1 MTTVAERQTMT
12 AERYAQGK
20 TWEQYRDSINA
31 NKAKFAQNYD
41 TYVPKAEHVEFLKA
55 FAARK
60 GLNVVCIGED
70 WCPDV
75 VRGLPTVA
83 KTCAVAGL
91 PFKVFERDQ
100 HMDLTNEFLWRH
112 KFMCVP
118 IFVFYDKDWNELG
131 HWTEKPASAYKW
143 TADLRTELRTAGL
156 KDEEVLPVLRERR
169 AGVEMDWQ
177 HDTIREIC
185 EQILWRVL

>member
-12 AERYAQGK
+12 PERYAQGK
-20 TWEQYRDSINA
+20 TWEQYLDSIQA
-31 NKAKFAQNYD
+31 NKAKFAQNYE
-41 TYVPKAEHVEFLKA
+41 TFAPKPEHVDFLKS

-83 KTCAVAGL
+83 KACAVAGL

-100 HMDLTNEFLWRH
+100 NMDLTNEFLWRH

-118 IFVFYDKDWNELG
+118 VFVFYDKDWNELG

-143 TADLRTELRTAGL
+143 TADLRTELRTQGL

-169 AGVEMDWQ
+169 AGAEMDWM

-185 EQILWRVL
+185 EQVLWRVL